1 MRRRQLGCAMH
12 QLRGFLDRMQDP
24 GAEEEEDC
32 YGQGEGF
39 G

>member
-1 MRRRQLGCAMH
+1 MRRRKLGCAMH
-12 QLRGFLDRMQDP
+12 KLCGLLDRMQDP
-24 GAEEEEDC
+24 DTEEKEDC